1 MIDPALLMRR
11 AIRYVCDQNGLR
23 PDTIHQM
30 PFEPR
35 QRFEELV
42 IAVADD
48 MRYNQLRY
56 FRPFDHQKRFF
67 ATGASE
73 RRGILA
79 ANRIG
84 KTVSTCYE
92 TAMHLTG
99 LYPEWW
105 PESARRFTKPVTV
118 MVAGEGWSQV
128 AMVLQ
133 NELLGTQ
140 DVKIREQLGT
150 GAIPRDLINF
160 DTMRSDGANCLG
172 VEIRHASGSNSY
184 LVFANYTQEVRQM
197 QGFKLT
203 LAVFDEQPPDDFF
216 SEIVTRTAT
225 TQGQVLCSFT
235 PLKGLNG
242 LVSKF
247 WHHEEGYEHIRVSWD
262 DVPEYDPWGEPFLL
276 NSTRQQLE
284 RDYLPHERD
293 ARRNGVPVMGKGAV
307 FQIRSWPTYRTGDY
321 DFRNTRGLH
330 RIIALD
336 LGLVNDKTVISLIY
350 WDPDNQEAWLHT
362 QICVKGTEEANPV
375 NWIQHLM
382 RPEVF
387 GTPIVL
393 PPDAGTVGRY
403 TMSALSIR
411 QLFEQYELNVYPDPV
426 RNPPDAEGRTTNHKA
441 FGINT
446 MRQMLE
452 LGTLHVNENCVE
464 FLREAQNYYV
474 DERGRFSDPDDCI
487 DSARYALL
495 GCLNGWAEPWDDRS
509 PQQRFAAAKHQMKLI
524 QAHKKNDQD
533 RPIWKRSWSADGG
546 VM

>member
-1 MIDPALLMRR
+1 MLDPGVLMRR
-11 AIRYVCDQNGLR
+11 ALRLVCDDHGLD
-23 PDTIHQM
+23 PHNLHHIPEDLKGKLQ
-30 PFEPR
+30 
-35 QRFEELV
+35 ELV
-42 IAVADD
+42 IAISDD
-48 MRYNQLRY
+48 MRYDQLKY
-56 FRPFDHQKRFF
+56 FRPFAHQTKFF
-67 ATGASE
+67 ETHAAE

-99 LYPEWW
+99 LYPDWW
-105 PESARRFTKPVTV
+105 EYKRFDRPITA

-140 DVKIREQLGT
+140 DVKITDAIGT
-150 GAIPRDLINF
+150 GAIPRDLIKLE
-160 DTMRSDGANCLG
+160 TMRNDGANCLG
-172 VEIRHASGSNSY
+172 VEIRHRTGAYSY
-184 LVFANYTQEVRQM
+184 LLFANYTQEVRQM
-197 QGFKLT
+197 QGFKLN

-247 WHHEEGYEHIRVSWD
+247 WHQEEGYEHIRVSWD

-276 NSTRQQLE
+276 KSTRLQLE

-307 FQIRSWPTYRTGDY
+307 FQLRNWPTYKTGDY
-321 DFRNTRGLH
+321 DLRNIAGMH
-330 RIIALD
+330 RLIALD
-336 LGLVNDKTVISLIY
+336 LGLVNDKTVISLMY
-350 WDPDNQEAWLHT
+350 WHPEEQEAWLHT
-362 QICVKGTEEANPV
+362 QICVKGSEEANPI
-375 NWIQHLM
+375 NYINHLM

-393 PPDAGTVGRY
+393 PADANAQGRY
-403 TMSALSIR
+403 TMSSQSIR
-411 QLFEQYELNVYPDPV
+411 QLFEQYELNVHPDAIM
-426 RNPPDAEGRTTNHKA
+426 NPPDDQGRRTNHKS
-441 FGINT
+441 FGINV

-452 LGTLHVNENCVE
+452 MGTLHVNENCVE

-474 DERGRFSDPDDCI
+474 DQHGRFSDPDDCI
-487 DSARYALL
+487 DSARYALI
-495 GCLNGWAEPWDDRS
+495 GCLQGIAEAWDGRS
-509 PQQRFAAAKHQMKLI
+509 PKQRFRDIRQQYAVTPDDS
-524 QAHKKNDQD
+524 KK
-533 RPIWKRSWSADGG
+533 PEWKRVYSPGS
-546 VM
+546 

>member
-1 MIDPALLMRR
+1 MLDSSLLMRR
-11 AIRYVCDQNGLR
+11 AMRWCLDQHALTQESYR
-23 PDTIHQM
+23 QMDTQTQQA
-30 PFEPR
+30 FESW
-35 QRFEELV
+35 V
-42 IAVADD
+42 IATADD
-48 MRYNQLRY
+48 MQYNQLKY
-56 FRPFDHQKRFF
+56 FRPFEHQRRFF
-67 ATGASE
+67 ATHLSP

-99 LYPEWW
+99 QYPDWW
-105 PESARRFTKPVTV
+105 CGHRFDQPITA

-150 GAIPRDLINF
+150 GAIPRSCIVT
-160 DTMRSDGANCLG
+160 DTMRSDGANCMG
-172 VEIRHASGSNSY
+172 VEILHPRGKSY
-184 LVFANYTQEVRQM
+184 LLFANYTQEVRQM
-197 QGFKLT
+197 QGFKLN

-225 TQGQVLCSFT
+225 TQGKILCSFT

-247 WHHEEGYEHIRVSWD
+247 WNREDGYDFIRVAWS

-276 NSTRQQLE
+276 AETRAQLE
-284 RDYLPHERD
+284 RDYLPHERE
-293 ARRNGVPVMGKGAV
+293 ARIAGKPVMGQGAV
-307 FQIRSWPTYRTGDY
+307 FQIRSWPTYATGDY
-321 DFRNTRGLH
+321 NFREMNNIY

-336 LGLVNDKTVISLIY
+336 LGLVNDKTVISLMY
-350 WDPDNQEAWLHT
+350 WNPVEREAWLHR
-362 QICVKGTEEANPV
+362 QICVTGLEEANPT
-375 NWIQHLM
+375 NYINHLM

-393 PPDAGTVGRY
+393 PPDAGTAGRY

-411 QLFEQYELNVYPDPV
+411 QLFEQYELNVWPRPIM
-426 RNPPDAEGRTTNHKA
+426 NPPDDQGRTTNHKA
-441 FGINT
+441 FGINI

-452 LGTLHVNENCVE
+452 AGTLHVNENCQD

-474 DERGRFSDPDDCI
+474 DPQGRFSDPDDCI

-495 GCLNGWAEPWDDRS
+495 GCLNDIAEPWDNRT
-509 PQQRFAAAKHQMKLI
+509 PQQRLASYR
-524 QAHKKNDQD
+524 DQV
-533 RPIWKRSWSADGG
+533 RKPEPKSSEWKRVFDPNN
-546 VM
+546 

>member
-1 MIDPALLMRR
+1 MIDSSLLMRR
-11 AIRYVCDQNGLR
+11 ALRYVLDLHGLK
-23 PDTIHQM
+23 PDSLTHM
-30 PFEPR
+30 PSDAKTKFED
-35 QRFEELV
+35 LV
-42 IAVADD
+42 ITMADD

-56 FRPFDHQKRFF
+56 FRPFEHQKRFF
-67 ATGASE
+67 ETGHSD

-99 LYPEWW
+99 IYPDWW
-105 PESARRFTKPVTV
+105 TGKRFTKPITA

-140 DVKIREQLGT
+140 DIKIQDSIGC
-150 GAIPRDLINF
+150 GAIPRDNIVF
-160 DTMRSDGANCLG
+160 ETMRNDGANCLG
-172 VEIRHASGSNSY
+172 IEVRHASGNNSY

-197 QGFKLT
+197 QGFKLS

-247 WHHEEGYEHIRVSWD
+247 WNHEEGYEHIRVSWD

-276 NSTRQQLE
+276 MSTRQQLE

-307 FQIRSWPTYRTGDY
+307 FQIRNWPTYKTGEY
-321 DFRNTRGLH
+321 DLRSVQGIK

-336 LGLVNDKTVISLIY
+336 LGLINDKTVITLMY
-350 WDPDNQEAWLHT
+350 WHPEEQEAWLHH
-362 QICVKGTEEANPV
+362 QIVVKGTEEANPM
-375 NWIQHLM
+375 NYINHLM

-393 PPDAGTVGRY
+393 PADASTQGRY
-403 TMSALSIR
+403 TMSSQSIR
-411 QLFEQYELNVYPDPV
+411 ELFEQYELNVHPDAIM
-426 RNPPDAEGRTTNHKA
+426 NPPDDAGRRTNHKS
-441 FGINT
+441 FGINV

-452 LGTLHVNENCVE
+452 LGTLHVNENCTE
-464 FLREAQNYYV
+464 FIKEAQNYYA

-487 DSARYALL
+487 DSARYALI
-495 GCLNGWAEPWDDRS
+495 GCLQGIAEASDSRS
-509 PQQRFAAAKHQMKLI
+509 PKQRFRDMRSQYKSHDDANK
-524 QAHKKNDQD
+524 
-533 RPIWKRSWSADGG
+533 PEWKRTHSPG
-546 VM
+546 

>member
-1 MIDPALLMRR
+1 MLDSALIMRR
-11 AIRYVCDQNGLR
+11 AIRWVCDGHGLAVDNLHHL
-23 PDTIHQM
+23 PTEQKTQ
-30 PFEPR
+30 FED
-35 QRFEELV
+35 LCV
-42 IAVADD
+42 TVAED

-56 FRPFDHQKRFF
+56 FRPFEHQKRFF
-67 ATGASE
+67 LTGHSQ

-92 TAMHLTG
+92 TAYHLTG
-99 LYPEWW
+99 LYPAWW
-105 PESARRFTKPVTV
+105 PESAARFRKPITV

-128 AMVLQ
+128 ALVLQ
-133 NELLGTQ
+133 NELLGTN
-140 DVKIREQLGT
+140 DIKLVDNLGT
-150 GAIPRDLINF
+150 GAIPRDCIRF
-160 DTMRSDGANCLG
+160 DTMRNDGANCIG
-172 VEIRHASGSNSY
+172 VEIRHASGGNSY
-184 LVFANYTQEVRQM
+184 LLFANYTQEVRQM
-197 QGFKLT
+197 QGFKLN

-247 WHHEEGYEHIRVSWD
+247 WNHEEGYEHIRVSWD
-262 DVPEYDPWGEPFLL
+262 DVPEYDPWGEAFLL

-307 FQIRSWPTYRTGDY
+307 FQIRNWPTYKTGDY
-321 DFRNTRGLH
+321 DFRNSNGIH

-336 LGLVNDKTVISLIY
+336 LGLVNDRTVISLIY
-350 WDPDNQEAWLHT
+350 WSPDEQEAWLHT
-362 QICVKGTEEANPV
+362 QIVVKGTEEANPT
-375 NWIQHLM
+375 NYINHLM

-393 PPDAGTVGRY
+393 PPDAGTAGRY
-403 TMSALSIR
+403 TMSSLSIR
-411 QLFEQYELNVYPDPV
+411 QLFEEYELNVISDPV
-426 RNPPDAEGRTTNHKA
+426 MNPPDEQGRRSNHKS
-441 FGINT
+441 FGINV

-452 LGTLHVNENCVE
+452 QGTFHVNENCVE
-464 FLREAQNYYV
+464 FLRECQNYFV

-495 GCLNGWAEPWDDRS
+495 GCLNGWSEPYDGRS
-509 PQQRFAAAKHQMKLI
+509 PRQRFAAQRNQYTQRDDSAK
-524 QAHKKNDQD
+524 
-533 RPIWKRSWSADGG
+533 PVWKRAWSASGG
-546 VM
+546 VV

>member
-1 MIDPALLMRR
+1 MRR
-11 AIRYVCDQNGLR
+11 ALRLVCEDHGLD
-23 PDTIHQM
+23 PGNLHHI
-30 PFEPR
+30 PFELKEKL
-35 QRFEELV
+35 QELV
-42 IAVADD
+42 FAIADD
-48 MRYNQLRY
+48 MRYNQLKY
-56 FRPFDHQKRFF
+56 FRPFDHQMKFF
-67 ATGASE
+67 DTYQAE

-99 LYPEWW
+99 QYPDWW
-105 PESARRFTKPVTV
+105 VGKRFDKPITA

-140 DVKIREQLGT
+140 DVKITDSIGT
-150 GAIPRDLINF
+150 GAIPKDSIKLE
-160 DTMRSDGANCLG
+160 TMRNDGANCLG
-172 VEIRHASGSNSY
+172 VEIRHRSGAYSY
-184 LVFANYTQEVRQM
+184 LLFANYTQEVRQM
-197 QGFKLT
+197 QGFKLN

-247 WHHEEGYEHIRVSWD
+247 WHQEEGYEHIRVSWD

-276 NSTRQQLE
+276 KSTRLQLE

-307 FQIRSWPTYRTGDY
+307 FQIRSWPTYKTGDF
-321 DFRNTRGLH
+321 DFRNTAGMH

-336 LGLVNDKTVISLIY
+336 LGLVNDKTVISLMY
-350 WDPDNQEAWLHT
+350 WHPEEQEAWLHT
-362 QICVKGTEEANPV
+362 QICVKGSEEANPI
-375 NWIQHLM
+375 NYINHMM

-393 PPDAGTVGRY
+393 PADANTQGRY
-403 TMSALSIR
+403 TMSSQSIR
-411 QLFEQYELNVYPDPV
+411 QLFEQYELNVHPDAIM
-426 RNPPDAEGRTTNHKA
+426 NPPDDQGRRTNHKS
-441 FGINT
+441 FGINV
-446 MRQMLE
+446 MRQMME
-452 LGTLHVNENCVE
+452 MGTLHINENCVE

-474 DERGRFSDPDDCI
+474 DQHGRFSDPDDCI
-487 DSARYALL
+487 DSARYALI
-495 GCLNGWAEPWDDRS
+495 GCLQGIAEAWDGRS
-509 PQQRFAAAKHQMKLI
+509 PKQRFRDIRQQYAVHRDDS
-524 QAHKKNDQD
+524 KK
-533 RPIWKRSWSADGG
+533 PEWKKVYSPSS
-546 VM
+546 

>member
-1 MIDPALLMRR
+1 MLDPALLMRR
-11 AIRYVCDQNGLR
+11 ALQQVCQQQGLT
-23 PDTIHQM
+23 PASVGMM
-30 PFEPR
+30 PSDIKS
-35 QRFEELV
+35 RFMDLV

-56 FRPFDHQKRFF
+56 FRPFDHQIRFF
-67 ATGASE
+67 KTGSSD

-92 TAMHLTG
+92 VAMHLTG
-99 LYPEWW
+99 QYPDWW

-118 MVAGEGWSQV
+118 MVAGEGWDQV
-128 AMVLQ
+128 ARVLQ

-140 DVKIREQLGT
+140 DVKIADALGT
-150 GAIPRDLINF
+150 GAIPRAAIVTE
-160 DTMRSDGANCLG
+160 TMRNDGANCIG
-172 VEIRHASGSNSY
+172 VEVRHVSGTNSY
-184 LVFANYTQEVRQM
+184 LLFANYTQEVRQM
-197 QGFKLT
+197 QGFKLN

-247 WHHEEGYEHIRVSWD
+247 WHQEEGYEHIRVSWD

-276 NSTRQQLE
+276 HSTRRQLE

-307 FQIRSWPTYRTGDY
+307 FQIRNWPTYKTGDY
-321 DFRNTRGLH
+321 DFRNSTGMH

-336 LGLVNDKTVISLIY
+336 LGLVNDKTVISLMF
-350 WDPDNQEAWLHT
+350 WHPEEQEAWLHN
-362 QICVKGTEEANPV
+362 QIVVKGTEEANPM
-375 NWIQHLM
+375 NYINHLM

-393 PPDAGTVGRY
+393 PADANTQGRY
-403 TMSALSIR
+403 TMNSQSIR
-411 QLFEQYELNVYPDPV
+411 QLFEQYELNVHPDAIM
-426 RNPPDAEGRTTNHKA
+426 NPPDDLGKRTNHKS
-441 FGINT
+441 FGINV

-464 FLREAQNYYV
+464 FIREAQNYYV
-474 DERGRFSDPDDCI
+474 DQHGRFSDPDDCI
-487 DSARYALL
+487 DSARYALI
-495 GCLNGWAEPWDDRS
+495 GCLQGLAEAYDGRS
-509 PQQRFAAAKHQMKLI
+509 PQQRFRVLKHNI
-524 QAHKKNDQD
+524 QAANQARATNK
-533 RPIWKRSWSADGG
+533 PIWKTTHNPVG
-546 VM
+546 

>member
-1 MIDPALLMRR
+1 MLDSALLMRR
-11 AIRYVCDQNGLR
+11 AMRWCLDQHGLSQESYR
-23 PDTIHQM
+23 QM
-30 PFEPR
+30 DQVTQESF
-35 QRFEELV
+35 QAWV
-42 IAVADD
+42 IATADD
-48 MRYNQLRY
+48 MQYNQLKY
-56 FRPFDHQKRFF
+56 FRPFEHQQRFF
-67 ATGASE
+67 ETYE
-73 RRGILA
+73 HPRRGILA

-99 LYPEWW
+99 LYPDWW
-105 PESARRFTKPVTV
+105 RGHRFDHPITA

-140 DVKIREQLGT
+140 DVKIANQIGT
-150 GAIPRDLINF
+150 GAIPKAAIITE
-160 DTMRSDGANCLG
+160 TMRSDGANCMG
-172 VEIRHASGSNSY
+172 VEIRHPKGKSY
-184 LVFANYTQEVRQM
+184 LLFANYTQEVRQM
-197 QGFKLT
+197 QGFKLN

-225 TQGQVLCSFT
+225 TQGKILCSFT

-247 WHHEEGYEHIRVSWD
+247 WNKEPGYDFIRVAWD

-276 NSTRQQLE
+276 AETRRQLE
-284 RDYLPHERD
+284 RDYLPHERE
-293 ARRNGVPVMGKGAV
+293 ARIAGKPVMGQGAV
-307 FQIRSWPTYRTGDY
+307 FQIRSWPTYATGDY
-321 DFRNTRGLH
+321 NFREMNNIY

-336 LGLVNDKTVISLIY
+336 LGLVNDRTVITLMY
-350 WDPDNQEAWLHT
+350 WNPTEREAWLHR
-362 QICVKGTEEANPV
+362 QICVTGLEEANPT
-375 NWIQHLM
+375 NYINHLM

-393 PPDAGTVGRY
+393 PPDAGTAGRY

-411 QLFEQYELNVYPDPV
+411 QLFEQYELNVWPRPIM
-426 RNPPDAEGRTTNHKA
+426 NPPDDQGRTTNHKA
-441 FGINT
+441 FGINV

-452 LGTLHVNENCVE
+452 AGTLHINENCQD

-474 DERGRFSDPDDCI
+474 DPQGRFSDPDDCI

-495 GCLNGWAEPWDDRS
+495 GCLNDIAEPWDNRTA
-509 PQQRFAAAKHQMKLI
+509 RERLAAYR
-524 QAHKKNDQD
+524 DQVR
-533 RPIWKRSWSADGG
+533 RPGPKSSEWKRVFDPNN
-546 VM
+546 